1 MRFFYAQSQKIVLL
15 QKQYAFLFATLD
27 KVIARYDHELATS
40 TDCVALYEQLIEGFK
55 YEKEIIQ
62 KVQMAAHQKVIKLQ
76 SIKTVAKQDLEF
88 IWPITKN
95 KFWISSYFGP
105 RKKPNG
111 SWGFHHGIDMAS
123 VKGTKIKAA
132 ADGMVLEARIASG
145 YGKTILLKHS
155 DKLRTR
161 YAHLD
166 KILVQKGQEIKQ
178 KEIIGHVGETGL
190 IRKTSEDG
198 SHLHFEV
205 YEQGHKVNP
214 LAFLPHKKHA

>member
-1 MRFFYAQSQKIVLL
+1 MRFFYVQSQKIVLL
-15 QKQYAFLFATLD
+15 QEQYAFLFATLD
-27 KVIARYDHELATS
+27 KVITRYEHELATN
-40 TDCVALYEQLIEGFK
+40 TDCLALYEQLIDDFK
-55 YEKEIIQ
+55 HEKKIIQ
-62 KVQMAAHQKVIKLQ
+62 KVQMAAHQKIKVQLP
-76 SIKTVAKQDLEF
+76 KKAKQELEF

-123 VKGTKIKAA
+123 VKGTEIKAA
-132 ADGMVLEARIASG
+132 ADGTVLEARLATG

-166 KILVQKGQEIKQ
+166 KILVQKGQKIKQ
-178 KEIIGHVGETGL
+178 REIIGHVGETGL

>member
-15 QKQYAFLFATLD
+15 QEQYAFLFATLD
-27 KVIARYDHELATS
+27 KVIARYGHEIATN
-40 TDCVALYEQLIEGFK
+40 TDCVALYDQLIEDFK
-55 YEKEIIQ
+55 HEKKIIQ
-62 KVQMAAHQKVIKLQ
+62 KVQMAAQQKVKVQLP
-76 SIKTVAKQDLEF
+76 KKVKQELEF

-123 VKGTKIKAA
+123 VKGTEIKAA
-132 ADGMVLEARIASG
+132 ADGTVLEARLASG

-178 KEIIGHVGETGL
+178 REIIGHVGETGL